1 MESDNGEDD
10 TADTTRSLT
19 EYSAY
24 LYINH
29 RHICAK
35 W

>member
-19 EYSAY
+19 AYYEYSFNN
-24 LYINH
+24 IQ
-29 RHICAK
+29 HICP
-35 W
+35 